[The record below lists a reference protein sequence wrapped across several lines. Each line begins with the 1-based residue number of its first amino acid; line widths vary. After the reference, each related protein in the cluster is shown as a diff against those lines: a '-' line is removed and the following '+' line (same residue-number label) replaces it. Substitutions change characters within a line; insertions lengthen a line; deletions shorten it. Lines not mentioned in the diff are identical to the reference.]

1 MTPETWIYG
10 ALVLA
15 FGAIAY
21 LFREVSELRRSSS
34 DFKAQLPLISQK
46 LDDLNGSLKL
56 FLKQEIDT
64 LKDLAKRDPE

>member
-1 MTPETWIYG
+1 MNESSWVYG

-21 LFREVSELRRSSS
+21 LFREVSILKVSNSE
-34 DFKAQLPLISQK
+34 FKSQLPLINQK
-46 LDDLNGSLKL
+46 LDELNKTLKL

-64 LKDLAKRDPE
+64 LKDIAKERD